1 MNTVQIK
8 ELVVMAT
15 AVAVTIV
22 VIVFVA
28 AVANAGKFCAASRTN
43 HVVGIDFVIKTDG
56 VATSRAFHFDE
67 IIVAAAVTVIII
79 VAIAAIAFVFVDL
92 VVIFFESAEV
102 FVDFF
107 DIGFEVFGIFLE
119 TADRIC
125 DIAKNVKNSGN
136 YLIITVKTFCKT
148 FDISNFFR
156 NVHDFEPLYH
166 TMGRDI
172 LSL

>member
-1 MNTVQIK
+1 
-8 ELVVMAT
+8 MAT
-15 AVAVTIV
+15 AITVTII
-22 VIVFVA
+22 VIFVA
-28 AVANAGKFCAASRTN
+28 AVANAGEFRAASRADN
-43 HVVGIDFVIKTDG
+43 MIGIDFVIEADG
-56 VATSRAFHFDE
+56 IATSGTFNFDE
-67 IIVAAAVTVIII
+67 IVIAAAVTVII

-107 DIGFEVFGIFLE
+107 DIGFKVFSIFLE
-119 TADRIC
+119 TADRIR
-125 DIAKNVKNSGN
+125 DIAENVKNSVN
-136 YLIITVKTFCKT
+136 YLIIAVKTFCKT

-166 TMGRDI
+166 AMGHDI

>member
-1 MNTVQIK
+1 M
-8 ELVVMAT
+8 VVTT
-15 AVAVTIV
+15 AAAAAFFLF
-22 VIVFVA
+22 VFIFES
-28 AVANAGKFCAASRTN
+28 AGEFSAASRADN
-43 HVVGIDFVIKTDG
+43 VIGVDFVIEADG
-56 VATSRAFHFDE
+56 VAASGAFHFDK
-67 IIVAAAVTVIII
+67 IVVAAAVAVIIV

-92 VVIFFESAEV
+92 VVIFFESAEI

-107 DIGFEVFGIFLE
+107 DIGFKVFGIFLE

-125 DIAKNVKNSGN
+125 DIAENVKNCGN
-136 YLIITVKTFCKT
+136 YLIITFKTFSKT

-166 TMGRDI
+166 AARHDI

>member
-1 MNTVQIK
+1 
-8 ELVVMAT
+8 MAT
-15 AVAVTIV
+15 AITVTII
-22 VIVFVA
+22 VIFVA
-28 AVANAGKFCAASRTN
+28 AVANTGEFRAASRADN
-43 HVVGIDFVIKTDG
+43 VIGIDFVIEADG
-56 VATSRAFHFDE
+56 VAASGAFNFDE
-67 IIVAAAVTVIII
+67 IVVAAAVTVIII

-107 DIGFEVFGIFLE
+107 DIGFKVFSIFLE
-119 TADRIC
+119 TADRIR
-125 DIAKNVKNSGN
+125 DIAENVKNSVN
-136 YLIITVKTFCKT
+136 YLIIAVKTFCKT

-166 TMGRDI
+166 AMGHDI

>member
-1 MNTVQIK
+1 
-8 ELVVMAT
+8 MAT
-15 AVAVTIV
+15 AITVTII
-22 VIVFVA
+22 VIFVA
-28 AVANAGKFCAASRTN
+28 AVANAGEFRAASRADN
-43 HVVGIDFVIKTDG
+43 VIGIDFVIEADG
-56 VATSRAFHFDE
+56 VAASGAFHFDK
-67 IIVAAAVTVIII
+67 IVVAAAVAIIII

-107 DIGFEVFGIFLE
+107 DIGFKVFSIFLE

-125 DIAKNVKNSGN
+125 DIAENVKNCGN
-136 YLIITVKTFCKT
+136 YLIITFKTFSKT

-166 TMGRDI
+166 AMGHDI

>member
-1 MNTVQIK
+1 
-8 ELVVMAT
+8 MAT
-15 AVAVTIV
+15 AIAVTII
-22 VIVFVA
+22 VIFVA
-28 AVANAGKFCAASRTN
+28 AVANAGEFCAASRTEY
-43 HVVGIDFVIKTDG
+43 VIGIDFVIKADG
-56 VATSRAFHFDE
+56 VTASRAFYFDE
-67 IIVAAAVTVIII
+67 IIVAAAVTVIIV
-79 VAIAAIAFVFVDL
+79 VAIAAIAFVFVDF
-92 VVIFFESAEV
+92 VVIFFESAEI

-107 DIGFEVFGIFLE
+107 DIGFKVFCIFLE

-125 DIAKNVKNSGN
+125 DIAENVKNSGN

-166 TMGRDI
+166 TMRRDI

>member
-8 ELVVMAT
+8 ELVVVAT
-15 AVAVTIV
+15 AIAVTII
-22 VIVFVA
+22 VIFIA
-28 AVANAGKFCAASRTN
+28 AIANAGKFSAASRADN
-43 HVVGIDFVIKTDG
+43 VIGIDFVIEADG
-56 VATSRAFHFDE
+56 VAASGAFNFDE
-67 IIVAAAVTVIII
+67 IVVAAAVTVII

-107 DIGFEVFGIFLE
+107 DIGFKVFSIFLE
-119 TADRIC
+119 TADRIR
-125 DIAKNVKNSGN
+125 DIAENVKNSVN
-136 YLIITVKTFCKT
+136 YLIIAVKTFCKT

-166 TMGRDI
+166 AMGHDI